1 MDDGSP
7 SLEVGFLIDA
17 SGSLEQLVQLQSVM
31 DSTEGKIVKDAANIE
46 RATSG
51 MINLAG
57 ATASVAAFGTAADRA
72 SQQAARSFAQVERS
86 GESLVKSLERQA
98 STFGKTS
105 SEVRQ
110 LKAETAAL
118 AAEQQGLT
126 ELAQRIRTAEAA
138 IYDQEYAAIRKA
150 AQAAEAAAQDKA
162 AAAAVASAAA
172 ESEAQAL
179 RSAALA
185 YQMFQARAREAM
197 TAFRAEEAAKA
208 AAALKAEADAAARA
222 GAEHALL
229 AAAVRGSHDASVSDA
244 AAAEKLRMST
254 DPLYAAVKRLNDELA
269 ESTRLYHAG
278 FTPKAEYTR
287 QQEVLTQRLKA
298 TTEQHEASAIAGGRN
313 AQSLQMMA
321 VQLPDVVQGLLSG
334 QKPMTVFIQQGGQ
347 LVQIA
352 MMAEGGL
359 KGMVRQLAI
368 LAAMAA
374 PILISVGVV
383 AGGAFIAFRKFQES
397 VKDSGELT
405 RYRDSL
411 GLTHKEMLELS
422 DGVDKAGGKID
433 ELTKVTVTAGDT
445 MSGLWKAITDKAGGT
460 GANSTWDSIKKGA
473 SSAFD
478 WVLEAWMKTAAGI
491 TAGIDGTFTAVKVIW
506 GKFPEIFGE
515 LFINGVNNA
524 ISALN
529 KLVKAG
535 VDQLNGYIAMV
546 NLIPGVKIGAISAP
560 EIKPI
565 DNPFAGTGAK
575 VAKDISKGYS
585 DAYTNAR
592 KEDAKFWAQ
601 VRANALQS
609 AKDRMKAEADALK
622 ANRTPHPPK
631 VDHNALNAE
640 AVESQIT
647 NLYKLADA
655 YKISGAAAL
664 IAEAREKAESQAI
677 KARADVEAAVDRQI
691 RLSIATRVADAAK
704 STAATRDQADAQE
717 RANALVERGIL
728 PASKAAE
735 YVKNQIADL
744 PLLAAIQAAQQRGLA
759 VEADRATKA
768 LDDQRKARLDLFHAE
783 EQARFD
789 ASQQASS
796 NQVALLEAQLRLV
809 GETDAVRSH
818 TLAVIKATADAEAQF
833 TEPAKRA
840 AFIADQVKIADLT
853 QQISDATTDYNDAL
867 SFTADKWS
875 LIGQTMQ
882 EAASGLADAFG
893 AGGQA
898 LGDITQRFTAYA
910 ELRARADLAH
920 QQAVDRITKSTL
932 AGDAKTAALA
942 RENTKFALQSATSQ
956 IDMFGDMAQAAKGFF
971 GEGTKG
977 YKAMADAEKVFR
989 AIQFALSVKAMA
1001 QDAIETASSIAKS
1014 VLRAGKYAVEAVAK
1028 AIASL
1033 PFPANLV
1040 AGAATAAALAA
1051 IGIKIFGGFGG
1062 SKNNLEKPN
1071 EGTGTVLGDASA
1083 KSDSIKN
1090 SLEALKNV
1098 DTLTNVYSRQMLES
1112 LRSIDSQISGVTSQ
1126 VLRAGNVNAD
1136 STVKTGFKSNAGTI
1150 LAGVYGAFL
1159 GPVGAAIGALI
1170 TKIPII
1176 GGIIK
1181 SLFGTRTDIV
1191 GNGLSAGPQSVG
1203 SVLNGGFNAQ
1213 YYSDIQK
1220 THKFLG
1226 IVTGRS
1232 YSTNYTA
1239 ADPALTNQFTLI
1251 LKSFND
1257 AIIAAAGPLGAAT
1270 TDIQNRLNSFV
1281 VNIGKIDLKGLTGDQ
1296 IEEKLNAI
1304 FGAAADDMA
1313 NAAFPG
1319 ITQFQKAG
1327 EGAFETLVRVSST
1340 VEAVTTA
1347 LDQLGTSAQNLGVGA
1362 KLGLA
1367 DQFDSI
1373 GDFTSAVSGYFEAFY
1388 SKEEQAAAKTAQ
1400 FSKVFASLGLAM
1412 PNTLAGFRALVEAQ
1426 DLTTAAGQQTYATLL
1441 QLAPA
1446 FADLQNALNGAK
1458 SAADIA
1464 SERSDLQRQLLELQ
1478 GDKAAL
1484 RALDLAKLDPSNRA
1498 LQQQIYDL
1506 QDAQDAAKAAQDLA
1520 DAWKSVGDS
1529 IMDEVR
1535 RIRGLTDTGSGGF
1548 ASLLG
1553 QFNAATTAARAGD
1566 QDAAKSLPGLS
1577 QSLLTAAANVATSQQ
1592 ELRRI
1597 QAQTAAS
1604 LEATYNAI
1612 AGMTGAS
1619 TTASPATAP
1628 ISALLAAVT
1637 ATQAAATPS
1646 AANDDLADEI
1656 SQLRAEVAGMR
1667 AENNAGHA
1675 ATAGNTGRVAR
1686 TLDNV
1691 TQATGGDAV
1700 ATRAA

>member
-1 MDDGSP
+1 MDDGTP
-7 SLEVGFLIDA
+7 SLEVGFTID
-17 SGSLEQLVQLQSVM
+17 SGGSFDELVRIQQLM
-31 DSTEGKIVKDAANIE
+31 DTTEGQVVKQAQSIE

-51 MINLAG
+51 MLNLAG
-57 ATASVAAFGTAADRA
+57 ATASVTAFGTAADRA
-72 SQQAARSFAQVERS
+72 TQQAVRSFAQVERS
-86 GESLVKSLERQA
+86 GEAMVKSLERQA

-105 SEVRQ
+105 SEIRQ

-126 ELAQRIRTAEAA
+126 ELAERIRAAEAS
-138 IYDQEYAAIRKA
+138 IYEQEYAAIRRA
-150 AQAAEAAAQDKA
+150 AQAAEVAAQDKA
-162 AAAAVASAAA
+162 AAAAVATAAA
-172 ESEAQAL
+172 EQEAQAI

-197 TAFRAEEAAKA
+197 NAYRAEEATKA

-229 AAAVRGSHDASVSDA
+229 AATLKASHDASVSDA

-254 DPLYAAVKRLNDELA
+254 DPLYAATKRLNAEIA
-269 ESTRLYHAG
+269 ESTRLYHGG
-278 FTPKAEYTR
+278 FTAPAEYAR
-287 QQEVLTQRLKA
+287 QQDVLAQRLRA
-298 TTEQHEASAIAGGRN
+298 TTTQNEAMAVAGGQN
-313 AQSLQMMA
+313 ANALRMMA
-321 VQLPDVVQGLLSG
+321 IQMPDVVQGLLSG

-368 LAAMAA
+368 LAALAA

-383 AGGAFIAFRKFQES
+383 AGGAFIAFKKFQDQ
-397 VKDSGELT
+397 VKNDGDLT

-411 GLTHKEMLELS
+411 GLTHKEMLQLS
-422 DGVDKAGGKID
+422 DGVEKAGGKI
-433 ELTKVTVTAGDT
+433 ESLGKVTVTAGDL
-445 MSGLWKAITDKAGGT
+445 MSGLWKTISEQAGKSG
-460 GANSTWDSIKKGA
+460 NWDSLKKGA
-473 SSAFD
+473 SDAFD
-478 WVLEAWMKTAAGI
+478 WVLEAWMKTSAGI
-491 TAGIDGTFTAVKVIW
+491 TAGIYGTFNAVKVVW
-506 GKFPEIFGE
+506 RELPSVFGE
-515 LFINGVNNA
+515 FFVNAANA
-524 ISALN
+524 AITALN
-529 KLVKAG
+529 ALVRAG
-535 VDQLNGYIAMV
+535 VEQLNKFIGYA
-546 NLIPGVKIGAISAP
+546 NLIPGVKIGAVAAP
-560 EIKPI
+560 QIAPI
-565 DNPFAGTGAK
+565 DNPYKGTPK
-575 VAKDISKGYS
+575 RMTKDIEDGYVE
-585 DAYTNAR
+585 AYATAR

-601 VRANALQS
+601 VRANALKS
-609 AKDRMKAEADALK
+609 AKDRMKEQADAII
-622 ANRTPHPPK
+622 ANRTPKNPK
-631 VDHNALNAE
+631 VDRNALNAE
-640 AVESQIT
+640 AVEAQIA

-655 YKISGAAAL
+655 YKVSGAAAL

-691 RLSIATRVADAAK
+691 RLAIATRVADAAK
-704 STAATRDQADAQE
+704 STAAANDQAAAQE
-717 RANALVERGIL
+717 RANALVEAGIL
-728 PASKAAE
+728 PSSKAAE
-735 YVKNQIADL
+735 YIKNQIADL
-744 PLLAAIQAAQQRGLA
+744 PLLAAVQAAQQRGLA

-768 LDDQRKARLDLFHAE
+768 LDDQRAARLRLFHAE
-783 EQARFD
+783 EQTRFD
-789 ASQQASS
+789 ATQQAAT
-796 NQVALLEAQLRLV
+796 NQIALLEAELRLV
-809 GETDAVRSH
+809 GATDAVRTH
-818 TLAVIKATADAEAQF
+818 TLAVIKATAEAEAQF
-833 TEPAKRA
+833 TDPAKRA
-840 AFIADQVKIADLT
+840 AFIADQVKIADLGQT
-853 QQISDATTDYNDAL
+853 ITDATRNWNDQL
-867 SFTADKWS
+867 SFVADKWD
-875 LIGQTMQ
+875 LIAQNMQ
-882 EAASGLADAFG
+882 EASSGLADAFG
-893 AGGQA
+893 PAGQA
-898 LGDITQRFTAYA
+898 LGDLTTRYA
-910 ELRARADLAH
+910 QYAATRERLDLEHSEAVKRAGTNQAEIDRAN
-920 QQAVDRITKSTL
+920 
-932 AGDAKTAALA
+932 A
-942 RENTKFALQSATSQ
+942 RYALQSGTQQ

-971 GEGTKG
+971 KEGTAG

-1001 QDAIETASSIAKS
+1001 QDAIETASAIAKS

-1051 IGIKIFGGFGG
+1051 IGISIVGAFGG
-1062 SKNNLEKPN
+1062 SKNNLEKAN
-1071 EGTGTVLGDASA
+1071 EGTGTVLGDANA

-1090 SLEALKNV
+1090 SLEALKNI

-1112 LRSIDSQISGVTSQ
+1112 LRSIDSQIGGVTSL

-1136 STVKTGFKSNAGTI
+1136 GTVKTGTGSVTGTM
-1150 LAGVYGAFL
+1150 
-1159 GPVGAAIGALI
+1159 AAIGGAIGGPIGAAVGAVLS
-1170 TKIPII
+1170 KIPII
-1176 GGIIK
+1176 GGILK
-1181 SLFGTRTDIV
+1181 TLFGTRTDII
-1191 GNGLSAGPQSVG
+1191 GNGLSAGPQSIG

-1232 YSTNYTA
+1232 YSTNYSP
-1239 ADPALTNQFTLI
+1239 ADPSLTNQFTLI
-1251 LKSFND
+1251 LKQFND

-1296 IEEKLNAI
+1296 IQEKLTAI

-1319 ITQFQKAG
+1319 IAQFQKAG

-1347 LDQLGTSAQNLGVGA
+1347 LDQLGTSAQNLGIGA

-1367 DQFDSI
+1367 DQFDSVS
-1373 GDFTSAVSGYFEAFY
+1373 DFTSAVNDYFQAFY
-1388 SKEEQAAAKTAQ
+1388 SKEEQAAAQTAQ
-1400 FSKVFASLGLAM
+1400 FTKVFASLGLTM

-1426 DLTTAAGQQTYATLL
+1426 DLTTTAGQQTYATLL

-1464 SERSDLQRQLLELQ
+1464 TERSDLQRQLLELQ
-1478 GDKAAL
+1478 GNTAAI

-1529 IMDEVR
+1529 IMDEVK
-1535 RIRGLTDTGSGGF
+1535 RIRGLTDTGNGGF

-1553 QFNAATTAARAGD
+1553 QFNAATAAARAGD

-1619 TTASPATAP
+1619 TSSSSATAP
-1628 ISALLAAVT
+1628 IDALLAAVT
-1637 ATQAAATPS
+1637 ATQTATTPN

-1656 SQLRAEVAGMR
+1656 SQLREEIAGMR
-1667 AENNAGHA
+1667 AENASGQA
-1675 ATAGNTGRVAR
+1675 AIAGNTARIVR
-1686 TLDNV
+1686 TLDHV
-1691 TQATGGDAV
+1691 TEASGGDAIS
-1700 ATRAA
+1700 TRSAA